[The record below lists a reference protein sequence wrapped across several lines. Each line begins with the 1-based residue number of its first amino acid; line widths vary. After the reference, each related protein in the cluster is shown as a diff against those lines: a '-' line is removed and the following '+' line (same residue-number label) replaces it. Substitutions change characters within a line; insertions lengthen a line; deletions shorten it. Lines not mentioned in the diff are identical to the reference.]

1 VLPSRFSVAESTL
14 EAPSTIPEAAT
25 AGQQLP
31 REVAPWTLRGYI
43 DEHPWL
49 STSAVILVVSAV
61 LTLWART
68 RPSYDAYGWM
78 TWGHSTLHASLNLGG
93 APSWKP
99 VPFLFT
105 VPYALAGHYQ
115 LWLWMVTATAVALA
129 GPVFAARIAYR
140 VVGGSELRQDA
151 EPLRRYAP
159 WVAAIVAGGAVLGI
173 EDYFHYILSSQSD
186 PMIVTFT
193 LAAIDMGL
201 IGRYRWTLV
210 FGVLAALG
218 RPEAWPFLGL
228 FGLWAWFKLP
238 SMRWMLLAGAAI
250 VLFMW
255 FGIPTITN
263 GRPDIAG
270 QLAKGSPRE
279 LHSNRLVGTLSR
291 VHEILYL
298 PVWIAAA
305 IATALALLRRNWVV
319 LALAA
324 LVVVWAIVEIAF
336 AYHGWPALPRYVFEA
351 GGVVAV
357 LAGVAIGWLLAE
369 APRIGHGL
377 AIPRWAGVL
386 VAGVLVVAMIP
397 GAINRLR
404 TERSDL
410 KAQHARTHQISLL
423 QSATTALGGAHH
435 ILDCGQPVTNV
446 EYASTLAWIY
456 QIDVGSVGG
465 FQQHVEAAELA
476 NPSIPKVLFTPL
488 GQGGWAVRP
497 WHTRPSQV
505 ARCAGLH
512 ATYTNGGQLIRQ

>member
-1 VLPSRFSVAESTL
+1 MLPSRFSVAESTL
-14 EAPSTIPEAAT
+14 EAPTIPEAA
-25 AGQQLP
+25 AADQALP
-31 REVAPWTLRGYI
+31 REPEPWTLRAYVE
-43 DEHPWL
+43 EHPWL

-61 LTLWART
+61 LTVWART

-78 TWGHSTLHASLNLGG
+78 VWGHQTWRLTLDLGG

-115 LWLWMVTATAVALA
+115 LWLWMLTATAVALG

-140 VVGGSELRQDA
+140 LVGGGELRRDA

-159 WVAAIVAGGAVLGI
+159 WVAAFVAGAAVLGI

-193 LAAIDMGL
+193 LAGLDMFL
-201 IGRYRWTLV
+201 IGRYRWALV
-210 FGVLAALG
+210 LGVLAALG
-218 RPEAWPFLGL
+218 RPEVWPFVGL
-228 FGLWAWFKLP
+228 FGLWTWFKFP
-238 SMRWMLLAGAAI
+238 RMRWMLVLGAAV

-270 QLAKGSPRE
+270 QLAQGSPRE
-279 LHSNRLVGTLSR
+279 LHSNRLLGTLGR

-305 IATALALLRRNWVV
+305 IATAIALLRRNWLV

-324 LVVVWAIVEIAF
+324 GVVVWAIVEIAF

-357 LAGVAIGWLLAE
+357 LAGVGIGSLLLD
-369 APRIGHGL
+369 APRIGN
-377 AIPRWAGVL
+377 AVTVPRLTGVAVAAVL
-386 VAGVLVVAMIP
+386 VATMIP
-397 GAINRLR
+397 GAIHRVR
-404 TERSDL
+404 VERADL
-410 KAQHARTHQISLL
+410 TAQHARTHQISLL
-423 QSATTALGGAHH
+423 QSATNALGGTRH
-435 ILDCGQPVTNV
+435 ILNCGQPVTDV
-446 EYASTLAWIY
+446 EYVSTLAWIY
-456 QIDVGSVGG
+456 HIDVGSVGG
-465 FQQHVEAAELA
+465 FQQHVEGAELR
-476 NPSIPKVLFTPL
+476 NPAIPKVLFHPL
-488 GQGGWAVRP
+488 AQGGWSVRP
-497 WHTRPSQV
+497 WHTRPNQV
-505 ARCAGLH
+505 ARCAGLN
-512 ATYTNGGQLIRQ
+512 AIYTNSGALIRG